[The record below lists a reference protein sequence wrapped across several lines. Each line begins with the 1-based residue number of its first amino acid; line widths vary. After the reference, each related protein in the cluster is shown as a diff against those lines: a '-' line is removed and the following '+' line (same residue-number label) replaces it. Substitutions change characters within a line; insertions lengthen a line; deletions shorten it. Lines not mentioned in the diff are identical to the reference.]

1 MNEWEE
7 HLEELR
13 RRVVVVLVVFFAA
26 SAAAFVFS
34 SHIAAFLMAPVARF
48 GVQLYTFA
56 PTEKFM
62 AYLYLSVWTG
72 TLFTAPFFFLQTA
85 LFLWPALRGDEYR
98 WAAAVLFV
106 VPSLFTLGA
115 ALCYRFLA
123 PVVFG
128 FLLSFGAGDG
138 IASLWGLREYLG
150 LLFDLMLA
158 VGLLLQMPLA
168 LLVLIVAGVV
178 SPRRVARCRPHIVLV
193 IFLLAA
199 VLTPPD
205 VISQVML
212 GVPVYLLFEG
222 ALFLGRILRVRS
234 ADDEVK

>member
-13 RRVVVVLVVFFAA
+13 KRVVAVLVIFFVS

-34 SHIAAFLMAPVARF
+34 SQIAAFLMAPVGRF

-62 AYLYLSVWTG
+62 AYLHLSVWTG
-72 TLFTAPFFFLQTA
+72 TLFTAPFFCLQTA
-85 LFLWPALRGDEYR
+85 LFLWPGLRGNEHR
-98 WAAAVLFV
+98 CAAAVLFV
-106 VPSLFTLGA
+106 VPVLLMLGA

-128 FLLSFGAGDG
+128 FLLTFGAGDG

-158 VGLLLQMPLA
+158 AGLLLQMPLA
-168 LLVLIVAGVV
+168 LLILLAAGVV
-178 SPRRVARCRPHIVLV
+178 SPGRVARCRPHIVLV

-199 VLTPPD
+199 ILTPPD
-205 VISQVML
+205 VVSQVML
-212 GVPVYLLFEG
+212 GVPLYLLFEG
-222 ALFLGRILRVRS
+222 ALFLGRILYGRG
-234 ADDEVK
+234 ANEVK